1 MLRLGS
7 KLRHV
12 QSAGRIGSNAAL
24 LSVVVAL
31 ACWGALLGCDS
42 SSSENWIV
50 TVSPSTFTV
59 APGDS
64 FEVEVRGEYTSG
76 SSGNIDLYLVEPS
89 PSGAPFDSA
98 VAKFTH
104 GCTPLESLP
113 PSISVYSGVGFCTLF
128 IHVGAGA
135 QQGDYEV
142 VVRGDFTSDGALDDS
157 NSIFLTVALPPG
169 AFSLSASGGNEIPD
183 GGTLP
188 LSVNLTRDAGFTGPV
203 DLTVNNMPAGITG
216 VFDPATIPSG
226 ITESTLTLANMGAL
240 PGDYQIQIVG
250 TANNGSV
257 ATEDYAIMATKA
269 LSAGWHVVQ
278 EVSDVGQFRE
288 LDCPSSSVCYAV
300 GDAVGGGPAAYKTSD
315 GGQTWTSLS
324 PGVSGEAHA
333 VQFLDEMTGYIGGF
347 DLASETNGYL
357 LKTTNGGTSWT
368 NVGANMPTN
377 LAVRALHFFDANS
390 GYAAGGANAPSDTT
404 KVMYTADGGANW
416 TALPWTGFSSHVVL
430 RLYFWSI
437 NEGYV
442 NVDTNSGQSPTYY
455 TTDGGQNWILSTGFS
470 GWFTDVSGGLGVAGT
485 NTLFSASSLGANW
498 STEAIPGGTA
508 LGVTTLGNRTWVAGR
523 SGGAFVAYKEGGVWT
538 TDWNAA
544 VGEADELYDIE
555 MFSNTEGVAI
565 GRNFMARRIPE

>member
-1 MLRLGS
+1 MTVLFRRHLLLPATPEGHLLML
-7 KLRHV
+7 
-12 QSAGRIGSNAAL
+12 AL
-24 LSVVVAL
+24 LCAIPGIS
-31 ACWGALLGCDS
+31 CDS
-42 SSSENWIV
+42 YIIQNGV
-50 TVSPSTFTV
+50 FT
-59 APGDS
+59 PCPLSYNLTGTTPDS
-64 FEVEVRGEYTSG
+64 RLIT
-76 SSGNIDLYLVEPS
+76 
-89 PSGAPFDSA
+89 
-98 VAKFTH
+98 
-104 GCTPLESLP
+104 
-113 PSISVYSGVGFCTLF
+113 
-128 IHVGAGA
+128 
-135 QQGDYEV
+135 
-142 VVRGDFTSDGALDDS
+142 LDD
-157 NSIFLTVALPPG
+157 
-169 AFSLSASGGNEIPD
+169 GNYLYEIIGPEPVTF
-183 GGTLP
+183 GTLP
-188 LSVNLTRDAGFTGPV
+188 SWLHATSSLSPGSNVHAVTTLSADADAPLGTHSVGPFTIFSSQIAYSDACEDVTVTVTANGSADFSIAASGDVEIGDGDQGEVTVTITRLSGFDGAV
-203 DLTVNNMPAGITG
+203 DLSLNNLPAGISG
-216 VFDPATIPSG
+216 VFVPTTIQSG
-226 ITESTLTLANMGAL
+226 ATESILTLMNNGAV
-240 PGDYQIQIVG
+240 PGGYQIQIVG

-269 LSAGWHVVQ
+269 VSAGWHVVQ
-278 EVSDVGQFRE
+278 EVSDVGQFVD

-300 GDAVGGGPAAYKTSD
+300 GSASGGGPAAYMTTN
-315 GGQTWTSLS
+315 GGQSWTSLS
-324 PGVSGEAHA
+324 NLGVTSEAYA

-416 TALPWTGFSSHVVL
+416 TGLPWTGFSSHVVL

-442 NVDTNSGQSPTYY
+442 NVDTNSGQSPTFH

-485 NTLFSASSLGANW
+485 NTLFSASSPGANW

-508 LGVTTLGNRTWVAGR
+508 FGVTTLGNRTWVAGR
-523 SGGAFVAYKEGGVWT
+523 SGGAFVAFKEGGVWT